1 MATSKFGAAFRA
13 ARASGDKEFTFEGKK
28 YNTRM
33 APEDQQSVGGKLKMG
48 ESKPR
53 REPEPLTSTIKPG
66 TNVNYENSETS
77 DMTYKRGGSVKAS
90 KMGGV
95 KTAKPSYGSASSRAD
110 GIASKGKTRGKYI

>member
-33 APEDQQSVGGKLKMG
+33 APEDQQSVGGKPKMG
-48 ESKPR
+48 EYKPR
-53 REPEPLTSTIKPG
+53 REPEPLTSTTKPG